1 MDTTS
6 PSRNAALLAADYNT
20 QNALGDLY
28 RQAEEYNLAQRQQVE
43 TFNRATNQANAEMGL
58 KAAMANQ
65 DAALKAG
72 NIRLSGVSQAMAM
85 RNAIDAARN
94 ASLSSNMSNL
104 FESLGNIGIDAINRA
119 DRNFFIEKV
128 LPNLP
133 SKAKGGKLNK
143 KRGGFT
149 Y

>member
-1 MDTTS
+1 
-6 PSRNAALLAADYNT
+6 
-20 QNALGDLY
+20 
-28 RQAEEYNLAQRQQVE
+28 
-43 TFNRATNQANAEMGL
+43 MGL

-85 RNAIDAARN
+85 RNAIDAARA
-94 ASLSSNMSNL
+94 ASLNANMSGL
-104 FESLGNIGIDAINRA
+104 FESLGGIGEDAYNRA
-119 DRNFFIEKV
+119 DRDMLIKSGVFGTLSQKPLDWSDKRWQDYQKIITGTEY
-128 LPNLP
+128 
-133 SKAKGGKLNK
+133 AKGGKLRK